1 MVDEQS
7 PCLLHQCARSR
18 SPNAAAHL
26 LCFFSQLRDRPIEP
40 SQTSAWLSLARVGQ
54 TADTLRLVCAR
65 GDSVQDVAAE
75 TAAGQRQSTANSAH
89 SAALQSVLR
98 VRWTTATSAHT
109 QTSSRPVVHRTC
121 PLSAHLSVCPAAIS
135 HKYETAVHRSMSS
148 ALPLSQL
155 RPPPPIHAL
164 IPRRSRCRDSRAVT
178 GVAPTAP
185 NGHRQTA
192 DAPTEP
198 STDPPPTVVR
208 WLQWER
214 TAHFPKAR
222 RDVERAFSLAKSP
235 RRYPPVFH
243 LRQCPRRRHGA
254 AQQHIAQRQRRV
266 GGRWMGHSRQPR
278 GYCWC

>member
-26 LCFFSQLRDRPIEP
+26 LCFFSQLQDRPIEP
-40 SQTSAWLSLARVGQ
+40 SQTSAWLSLACVGQ

-135 HKYETAVHRSMSS
+135 HKYETAVHRSMSVCAAPVATAS
-148 ALPLSQL
+148 AVTDPRAHPPAQSLQRLS
-155 RPPPPIHAL
+155 
-164 IPRRSRCRDSRAVT
+164 RRNGSGTDSAQRTPTDSR
-178 GVAPTAP
+178 
-185 NGHRQTA
+185 
-192 DAPTEP
+192 
-198 STDPPPTVVR
+198 
-208 WLQWER
+208 R
-214 TAHFPKAR
+214 TH
-222 RDVERAFSLAKSP
+222 
-235 RRYPPVFH
+235 
-243 LRQCPRRRHGA
+243 
-254 AQQHIAQRQRRV
+254 
-266 GGRWMGHSRQPR
+266 
-278 GYCWC
+278 